1 MPKFKKITLRPSHY
15 SPNDADYVDVQIN
28 ISSKGI
34 FYCKL
39 PIHLCPVVEGRGQLT
54 LEHGSCLT
62 TDRKGDTQL
71 QCENFDGLIKDL
83 ELLHNV
89 ATKPIITRKLKIG
102 YHASSNIQFAVDETG
117 NIYKN
122 ATKKDAKW
130 VDNKIN
136 RASGNPHHFSV
147 YDISFAA
154 RVVVEVTYIHGDIV
168 KVKYEP
174 VLSHQDLI
182 TPEIEALNCWTRLST
197 PTSDIKNSNYRM
209 KFVDYTPQLAIFF
222 DELTMSMAKIAKQFY
237 EFFGNEEHI
246 ELINN
251 ANLSPL
257 LDFK

>member
-28 ISSKGI
+28 INSKGI

-39 PIHLCPVVEGRGQLT
+39 PIHLCPVVEGRGQLKF
-54 LEHGSCLT
+54 ENGSSLA
-62 TDRKGDTQL
+62 TDRQGHTQL
-71 QCENFDGLIKDL
+71 QCDNFDGLIKDL

-89 ATKPIITRKLKIG
+89 ATKPVITRKLKIG
-102 YHASSNIQFAVDETG
+102 YHASSNIQFALDDTG
-117 NIYKN
+117 KIHKN
-122 ATKKDAKW
+122 AMSKGTRW

-136 RASGNPHHFSV
+136 RASFVHSNFSV

-154 RVVVEVTYIHGDIV
+154 QVVVEVTYVHGEIV
-168 KVKYEP
+168 KVKYE
-174 VLSHQDLI
+174 SIHAHKDLI
-182 TPEIEALNCWTRLST
+182 TPEIESLNSWTRLSL
-197 PTSDIKNSNYRM
+197 PIQEINPSNQKI